1 MNSIMTALIK
11 HRIVV
16 AIVIIVSTFWG
27 VIVAP
32 FDWDLGSIPRDPV
45 PVDAIPDIG
54 ENQQIVFTPWSGR
67 SPQDIDDQITYPLVS
82 SLLGLPG
89 VKAVRSYS
97 IFGFSTIYVIFE
109 DGIDFYWGRSRI
121 LEKLSSLPNNTL
133 PNDVTP
139 SLGPDATALGQVF
152 MYTLEGRDP
161 EGNPAGGWSL
171 DELRSIQDF
180 NVRYALTAAKG
191 VAEVASIGGFVKE
204 YQVDVAPDHLRHMGV
219 TLQQVMAAVKGS
231 NLDVSAGL
239 IELNNAEYIVRGLG
253 YIENIEDLRKTVVSA
268 TGGVPILLE
277 DVATIN
283 IGPAMRRGALDR
295 DGVEAVGGIV
305 AARYG
310 ENPLAVINSV
320 KEQITQVSSGLPS
333 KVLDD
338 GTISQVTIIPFY
350 DRSGLIHET
359 LGTLDHA
366 IVQQVM
372 ITILVVILMVF
383 HIRGSILISSMLPL
397 AVLLAFVG
405 MKIAKVDANIVA
417 LSGIAIAV
425 GTVVDMGIVLVENIL
440 KRLQDF
446 PDQPRSEVIAKA
458 SSEVAGAVLTAG
470 LTTIVGFLPV
480 FALTGAE
487 GKLFTPLAWTKTF
500 ALTGA
505 IILAIA
511 VIPPFASLLL
521 RKPKKE
527 RKPVPSW
534 FRYSIS
540 GTLAVLVAI
549 LLANAWQPLGP
560 NATTKN
566 IVFVAFVV
574 GGFLLL
580 FRLFRMGYRSMLTF
594 ALRFKVVMLIAPA
607 FIVLFGITAWQGFDT
622 VFSFLPTSIRSTRV
636 VTSIAHAFPGS
647 GREFMPSLDEGS
659 FLYMPTTMPHAS
671 IDETLDVLQKLD
683 LAIASVPEV
692 TDVIGKI
699 GRADTPMDPAPLSM
713 VETIIEYSP
722 EYEYK
727 EDGSIVRLW
736 RDHIQSPQD
745 IWDEIVDAAQL
756 VGTTSA
762 PKLQPIETRI
772 VMLQSGFRAPMG
784 IKVYGPTLESIE
796 GFAMDL
802 EKALKEAPGVRGET
816 VFADRVVGKP
826 YLEIDLDRNRLARH
840 GLKITDVQQIIEAAV
855 GGQPVTRTVE
865 GRERYGVRVRYQ
877 RELRDSVEAL
887 DDLMVFSPNGVHIPL
902 SELADIRYRRGPQ
915 VIKGEDGFLVAYV
928 IFDRIPSFSEV
939 DAIESA
945 QATLDGAISRGDLAV
960 PTGVKFKFAG
970 SYENQVRAM
979 KRLSLVIPLSLAV
992 ILILLHLQF
1001 HSLLTSIII
1010 FAGVFVAWG
1019 GGFMLLWL
1027 YGQPWFLDFSV
1038 FGTNLA
1044 ELFHVQPINMSVA
1057 VWVGFL
1063 ALFGIATDD
1072 GVVMATRLKQS
1083 IKERMPTT
1091 VAGIREAVIEG
1102 GCLRIRACLMTSAT
1116 TILALLPVLTATG
1129 RGADLMVP
1137 MAIPVFGGMLVAL
1150 ITLFVVPV
1158 LYAAVAELQLKFS
1171 TKNTHVSK
1179 PEK

>member
-1 MNSIMTALIK
+1 MIHLIRTLIK
-11 HRIVV
+11 HRLVV
-16 AIVIIVSTFWG
+16 AIVITLATLWG

-32 FDWDLGSIPRDPV
+32 FDWSIGSIPRNPV

-54 ENQQIVFTPWSGR
+54 ENQQIVFTPWPGR

-152 MYTLEGRDP
+152 MYSLEGRDP
-161 EGNPAGGWSL
+161 EGNPTGGWSL

-180 NVRYALTAAKG
+180 NVRYALTAAEG

-204 YQVDVAPDHLRHMGV
+204 YQVDVDPDQLRHMGV
-219 TLQQVMAAVKGS
+219 TLQQVMSAVRGS

-253 YIENIEDLRKTVVSA
+253 YIENLDDLRKTVVTA
-268 TGGVPILLE
+268 RNGVPILLD
-277 DVATIN
+277 DVAMITV
-283 IGPAMRRGALDR
+283 GPAMRRGALDR
-295 DGVEAVGGIV
+295 GGTEAVGGIV

-310 ENPLAVINSV
+310 ENPLAVINAV
-320 KEQITQVSSGLPS
+320 KEQIKQVSSGLPT
-333 KVLDD
+333 KVLPD
-338 GTISQVTIIPFY
+338 GTTSQVTIIPFY

-359 LGTLDHA
+359 LDTLDHA
-366 IVQQVM
+366 ITQQVL
-372 ITILVVILMVF
+372 ITILVVVLMVF

-405 MKIAKVDANIVA
+405 MKLAKVDANIVA

-425 GTVVDMGIVLVENIL
+425 GTVVDMGIVIVENIL
-440 KRLQDF
+440 HRLEQY
-446 PDQPRSEVIAKA
+446 PDQPRKEVIASA

-487 GKLFTPLAWTKTF
+487 GKLFTPLAWTKT
-500 ALTGA
+500 LTLAGA

-511 VIPPFASLLL
+511 IIPPAATLLL
-521 RKPKKE
+521 RKPRKK
-527 RKPVPSW
+527 RKPMPMW
-534 FRYSIS
+534 IRYTMTAIV
-540 GTLAVLVAI
+540 GIVVMIVLAG
-549 LLANAWQPLGP
+549 AWQPLGP
-560 NATTKN
+560 NETTNN
-566 IVFVAFVV
+566 IIFVASIV

-580 FRLFRMGYRSMLTF
+580 FRLFRHGYRAMLAN
-594 ALRFKVVMLIAPA
+594 ALRFKIVTLIIPMLMLI
-607 FIVLFGITAWQGFDT
+607 FGITSWVGFDT
-622 VFSFLPTSIRSTRV
+622 VFDFLPTSIRSTKV
-636 VTSIAHAFPGS
+636 VTNIAHAFPGS
-647 GREFMPSLDEGS
+647 NREFMPSLDEGS

-699 GRADTPMDPAPLSM
+699 GRAETPMDPAPLSM
-713 VETIIEYSP
+713 VETIIEYSQ

-736 RDHIQSPQD
+736 RDHIHSPQD

-762 PKLQPIETRI
+762 PMLQPIETRI

-796 GFAMDL
+796 SFAMEL
-802 EKALKEAPGVRGET
+802 EQALKKAPGVRDET

-826 YLEIDLDRNRLARH
+826 YIEIDLDRDRLARH
-840 GLKITDVQQIIEAAV
+840 GLKIADVQQIIEAAV
-855 GGQPVTRTVE
+855 GGQALTRTVE

-887 DDLMVFSPNGVHIPL
+887 AELMVFSPSGTHIPL
-902 SELADIRYRRGPQ
+902 RELADISYRRGPQ

-928 IFDRIPSFSEV
+928 IFDRASTWGEV
-939 DAIESA
+939 EVVESA
-945 QATLDGAISRGDLAV
+945 QATLEGLIDLGDLVV
-960 PTGVKFKFAG
+960 PEGVKYRFAG

-979 KRLSLVIPLSLAV
+979 KRLSIVIPLSLAL
-992 ILILLHLQF
+992 ILILLHLKF
-1001 HSLLTSIII
+1001 HSILTSIII

-1019 GGFMLLWL
+1019 GGFILIWL

-1038 FGTNLA
+1038 FGTHIGD
-1044 ELFHVQPINMSVA
+1044 LFHVQPINMSVA

-1083 IKERMPTT
+1083 FAELKPKTAAE
-1091 VAGIREAVIEG
+1091 IRSAVVEG

-1129 RGADLMVP
+1129 RGADLMIP

-1158 LYAAVAELQLKFS
+1158 LYCSVAELQLKF
-1171 TKNTHVSK
+1171 NTNNHS
-1179 PEK
+1179 

>member
-1 MNSIMTALIK
+1 MNQLISSLIK
-11 HRIVV
+11 HRLIV
-16 AIVIIVSTFWG
+16 AIVMIVATFWG
-27 VIVAP
+27 ILVAP
-32 FDWDLGSIPRDPV
+32 FDWELGALPRDPV

-54 ENQQIVFTPWSGR
+54 ENQQIVFTPWAGR

-109 DGIDFYWGRSRI
+109 DDIDFYWGRSRI

-133 PNDVTP
+133 PSEVTP
-139 SLGPDATALGQVF
+139 TLGPDATALGQVF

-161 EGNPAGGWSL
+161 QGNPAGGWSL
-171 DELRSIQDF
+171 DQLRSIQDF

-204 YQVDVAPDHLRHMGV
+204 YQVDVDPDHLRHMGV
-219 TLQQVMAAVKGS
+219 TLQEVMSAVRGS

-253 YIENIEDLRKTVVSA
+253 YIENIDDLRKTVVTA

-310 ENPLAVINSV
+310 ENPLAVINAV
-320 KEQITQVSSGLPS
+320 KEQIQQVSSGLPM

-338 GTISQVTIIPFY
+338 GTVSQVTIIPFY

-359 LGTLDHA
+359 LDTLDHA
-366 IVQQVM
+366 IMQQVM

-405 MKIAKVDANIVA
+405 MKIAHVDANIVA

-425 GTVVDMGIVLVENIL
+425 GTVVDMGIVIVENIL
-440 KRLQDF
+440 KRLEDF
-446 PDQPRSEVIAKA
+446 PDQPRKDVIAKA

-487 GKLFTPLAWTKTF
+487 GKLFSPLAWTKTF

-505 IILAIA
+505 IFLAIA
-511 VIPPFASLLL
+511 VIPPLASLVL
-521 RKPKKE
+521 RKQQKQRPPMSKWL
-527 RKPVPSW
+527 RHSMT
-534 FRYSIS
+534 
-540 GTLAVLVAI
+540 GVLGAFVAI

-560 NATTKN
+560 NASIKN
-566 IVFVAFVV
+566 ILFVVVIV

-580 FRLFRMGYRSMLTF
+580 FRLFRLGYRNMLTF
-594 ALRFKVVMLIAPA
+594 ALNFKTVMLIAPA
-607 FIVLFGITAWQGFDT
+607 FLVLFGITSWLGFDN
-622 VFSFLPTSIRSTRV
+622 VFSFLPSSVRSTRI
-636 VTSIAHAFPGS
+636 VTTIAHAFPGT

-671 IDETLDVLQKLD
+671 IDESLAVLQQLD

-745 IWDEIVDAAQL
+745 IWDEIVEVAQI

-796 GFAMDL
+796 AFALVL
-802 EKALKEAPGVRGET
+802 EKELKNAPGVRNET

-840 GLKITDVQQIIEAAV
+840 GLKVTDVQEIIEAAV

-902 SELADIRYRRGPQ
+902 SELADITYRRGPQ

-928 IFDRIPSFSEV
+928 IFDRMPSFSEV

-945 QATLDGAISRGDLAV
+945 QATLNGAIARGDVEV
-960 PTGVKFKFAG
+960 PTGVKFKFSG

-979 KRLSLVIPLSLAV
+979 KRLTIVIPLSLAI

-1019 GGFMLLWL
+1019 GGFMLIWF
-1027 YGQPWFLDFSV
+1027 YGQPWFLNFSV
-1038 FGTNLA
+1038 FGTNMA
-1044 ELFHVQPINMSVA
+1044 ELFHVGPINMSVA

-1083 IKERMPTT
+1083 MRERKPTT
-1091 VAGIREAVIEG
+1091 KVEIREAIVEG

-1158 LYAAVAELQLKFS
+1158 LYCAIAQWQLKCN
-1171 TKNTHVSK
+1171 KNTFS
-1179 PEK
+1179 

>member
-1 MNSIMTALIK
+1 MIHLIRVLIK
-11 HRIVV
+11 RRLVV
-16 AIVIIVSTFWG
+16 AIVITLATLWG

-32 FDWDLGSIPRDPV
+32 FDWNLGNLPRDPV

-54 ENQQIVFTPWSGR
+54 ENQQIVFTPWPGR

-89 VKAVRSYS
+89 VKAVRSFS

-133 PNDVTP
+133 PDEVTP

-152 MYTLEGRDP
+152 MYSLEGRDP
-161 EGNPAGGWSL
+161 EGNPSGGWSL

-180 NVRYALTAAKG
+180 NIRYALTAAEG

-204 YQVDVAPDHLRHMGV
+204 YQVDVDPDHLRHMGV
-219 TLQQVMAAVKGS
+219 TLQQVMSAVRGS

-253 YIENIEDLRKTVVSA
+253 YIENLDDLRKTVVTA
-268 TGGVPILLE
+268 RGGVPILLE
-277 DVATIN
+277 DVATIA

-295 DGVEAVGGIV
+295 EGVEAVGGIV

-310 ENPLAVINSV
+310 ENPLAVINAV
-320 KEQITQVSSGLPS
+320 KEQVKQVSSGLPT
-333 KVLDD
+333 KVLPD

-359 LGTLDHA
+359 LDTLDNA
-366 IVQQVM
+366 IGQQVL
-372 ITILVVILMVF
+372 ITILVVVLMVF

-405 MKIAKVDANIVA
+405 MKLAKVDANIVA

-425 GTVVDMGIVLVENIL
+425 GTVVDMGIVIVENIL
-440 KRLQDF
+440 KRLQDY
-446 PDQPRSEVIAKA
+446 PDHPRSEVIASA
-458 SSEVAGAVLTAG
+458 SSEVAGAILTAG
-470 LTTIVGFLPV
+470 LTTIIGFLPV

-487 GKLFTPLAWTKTF
+487 GKLFSPLAWTKT
-500 ALTGA
+500 
-505 IILAIA
+505 LAIA
-511 VIPPFASLLL
+511 GAIVLAIAIIPPASTLLL

-527 RKPVPSW
+527 RKTMPSW
-534 FRYSIS
+534 CRYMLTGVVGCI
-540 GTLAVLVAI
+540 VLVV
-549 LLANAWQPLGP
+549 LANAWKPLGP
-560 NATTKN
+560 NETTIN
-566 IVFVAFVV
+566 IIFVAAMV

-580 FRLFRMGYRSMLTF
+580 FRVFRYFYRSMLSY
-594 ALRFKVVMLIAPA
+594 ALENKILALIAPIC
-607 FIVLFGITAWQGFDT
+607 IVLFGVTSWLGFDN
-622 VFSFLPTSIRSTRV
+622 VFSFLPNSIRSTRI
-636 VTSIAHAFPGS
+636 VTTIAHAFPGS
-647 GREFMPSLDEGS
+647 NREFMPALDEGS

-699 GRADTPMDPAPLSM
+699 GRAETPMDPAPLSM

-727 EDGSIVRLW
+727 EDGSVVRIW
-736 RDHIQSPQD
+736 RDHIHSPQD
-745 IWDEIVDAAQL
+745 IWDEIVDVAQL

-784 IKVYGPTLESIE
+784 VKVYGPTLDSIE
-796 GFAMDL
+796 SFSMSL
-802 EKALKEAPGVRGET
+802 EKELKKVPGVKEET

-840 GLKITDVQQIIEAAV
+840 GLKIADVQQIVEAAV

-887 DDLMVFSPNGVHIPL
+887 AELMVFSPNGTHIPL
-902 SELADIRYRRGPQ
+902 RELADISYRRGPQ

-928 IFDRIPSFSEV
+928 IFDRISTWGEV
-939 DAIESA
+939 EVVESA
-945 QATLDGAISRGDLAV
+945 QVALEGAISRGDLTV
-960 PTGVKFKFAG
+960 PEGVKYRFAG

-979 KRLSLVIPLSLAV
+979 KRLSIVIPLSLAL
-992 ILILLHLQF
+992 ILVLLHLQF
-1001 HSLLTSIII
+1001 HSLLTSLII

-1019 GGFMLLWL
+1019 GGFMLIWL
-1027 YGQPWFLDFSV
+1027 YGQPWFLNFSV
-1038 FGTNLA
+1038 FGTHVGN
-1044 ELFHVQPINMSVA
+1044 LFHVQPINMSVA

-1083 IKERMPTT
+1083 FEELKPNTAEE
-1091 VAGIREAVIEG
+1091 IRNAVVEG

-1129 RGADLMVP
+1129 RGADLMIP

-1158 LYAAVAELQLKFS
+1158 LYCSIAQWQLRFNNS
-1171 TKNTHVSK
+1171 NNM
-1179 PEK
+1179 

>member
-1 MNSIMTALIK
+1 MIHLIRTLIK
-11 HRIVV
+11 HRLVV
-16 AIVIIVSTFWG
+16 AIVITLATLWG

-32 FDWDLGSIPRDPV
+32 FDWNIGSIPRDPV

-54 ENQQIVFTPWSGR
+54 ENQQIVFTPWPGR

-109 DGIDFYWGRSRI
+109 DDIDFYWGRSRI

-152 MYTLEGRDP
+152 MYSLEGRDP
-161 EGNPAGGWSL
+161 EGNPSGGWSL

-204 YQVDVAPDHLRHMGV
+204 YQVDVDPDHLRHMGV
-219 TLQQVMAAVKGS
+219 TLQQVMSAVRGS

-253 YIENIEDLRKTVVSA
+253 YIEKLEDLRKTVVTA
-268 TGGVPILLE
+268 RDGVPILLD
-277 DVATIN
+277 DVAMITV
-283 IGPAMRRGALDR
+283 GPAMRRGALDR

-310 ENPLAVINSV
+310 ENPLAVINAV
-320 KEQITQVSSGLPS
+320 KEQIKQVSSGLPT
-333 KVLDD
+333 KVLAD

-359 LGTLDHA
+359 LDTLDHA
-366 IVQQVM
+366 ITQQVL
-372 ITILVVILMVF
+372 ITILVVVLMVF
-383 HIRGSILISSMLPL
+383 HIRGSLLISSMLPL

-405 MKIAKVDANIVA
+405 MKLAHVDANIVA

-425 GTVVDMGIVLVENIL
+425 GTVVDMGIVIVENIL
-440 KRLQDF
+440 HRLEQY
-446 PDQPRSEVIAKA
+446 PDQPRKEVIASA

-487 GKLFTPLAWTKTF
+487 GKLFTPLAWTKTL
-500 ALTGA
+500 ALAGA
-505 IILAIA
+505 IVLAIA
-511 VIPPFASLLL
+511 IIPPAATLLL
-521 RKPKKE
+521 RKPRKKL
-527 RKPVPSW
+527 KPMPMW
-534 FRYSIS
+534 IRYTMTAIV
-540 GTLAVLVAI
+540 GIVVMVILAG
-549 LLANAWQPLGP
+549 AWRPLGP
-560 NATTKN
+560 NETVKN
-566 IVFVAFVV
+566 IIFVATIV

-580 FRLFRMGYRSMLTF
+580 FRVFRLGYRTMLAN
-594 ALRFKVVMLIAPA
+594 ALRFKIVTLIIPILMVV
-607 FIVLFGITAWQGFDT
+607 FGVTSWLGFDK
-622 VFSFLPTSIRSTRV
+622 VFSFLPTSIRSTKL
-636 VTSIAHAFPGS
+636 VTDIAHALPGS
-647 GREFMPSLDEGS
+647 NREFMPSLDEGS

-736 RDHIQSPQD
+736 RDHIHSPQD
-745 IWDEIVDAAQL
+745 IWDEIVETAQL

-762 PKLQPIETRI
+762 PMLQPIETRI

-784 IKVYGPTLESIE
+784 VKVYGPTLESIE
-796 GFAMDL
+796 SFAMEL
-802 EKALKEAPGVRGET
+802 EQALKKAPGVREET

-826 YLEIDLDRNRLARH
+826 YVEIDLDRNRLARH
-840 GLKITDVQQIIEAAV
+840 GLKIADVQQIIEAAV
-855 GGQPVTRTVE
+855 GGQAVTRTVE
-865 GRERYGVRVRYQ
+865 GRQRYGVRVRYQ

-887 DDLMVFSPNGVHIPL
+887 AELMVFSPSGTHIPL
-902 SELADIRYRRGPQ
+902 RELAEISYRRGPQ

-928 IFDRIPSFSEV
+928 IFDRISTWGEV
-939 DAIESA
+939 EVVESA
-945 QATLDGAISRGDLAV
+945 QATLEGLIDRGELVV
-960 PTGVKFKFAG
+960 PEGVKYRFAG

-979 KRLSLVIPLSLAV
+979 KRLSIVIPLSLAL

-1001 HSLLTSIII
+1001 HSILTSIII

-1019 GGFMLLWL
+1019 GGFMLIWL

-1038 FGTNLA
+1038 FGTHIGD
-1044 ELFHVQPINMSVA
+1044 LFHVQPINMSVA

-1083 IKERMPTT
+1083 FKELKPKT
-1091 VAGIREAVIEG
+1091 AAEIRSAVVEG

-1129 RGADLMVP
+1129 RGADLMIP

-1158 LYAAVAELQLKFS
+1158 LYCSVAELQLRF
-1171 TKNTHVSK
+1171 NTSNNS
-1179 PEK
+1179 

>member
-1 MNSIMTALIK
+1 MIHLITSLIK
-11 HRIVV
+11 HRLVV
-16 AIVIIVSTFWG
+16 AIVITVATLWG

-32 FDWDLGSIPRDPV
+32 FDWNLDGVPRDPV

-54 ENQQIVFTPWSGR
+54 ENQQIIFTPWSGR

-82 SLLGLPG
+82 SLLGLPS

-109 DGIDFYWGRSRI
+109 DDVEFYWARSRI
-121 LEKLSSLPNNTL
+121 FEKLSSLPNNTL
-133 PNDVTP
+133 PEDVTP

-152 MYTLEGRDP
+152 MYTLEGRDS
-161 EGNPAGGWSL
+161 EGNPTGGWSL

-204 YQVDVAPDHLRHMGV
+204 YQVDVDPDHLRHMGV
-219 TLQQVMAAVKGS
+219 TLQEVMSAVRGS

-253 YIENIEDLRKTVVSA
+253 YIENIDDLRKTVVTASD
-268 TGGVPILLE
+268 GVPITLE

-310 ENPLAVINSV
+310 ENPLAVINAV
-320 KEQITQVSSGLPS
+320 KEQISQVSSGLPS
-333 KVLDD
+333 KILTD
-338 GTISQVTIIPFY
+338 GTESQVTIIPFY

-359 LGTLDHA
+359 LDTLDNA
-366 IVQQVM
+366 ITQQVM

-383 HIRGSILISSMLPL
+383 HIRGSLLISSMLPL

-405 MKIAKVDANIVA
+405 MKMAHVDANIVA

-425 GTVVDMGIVLVENIL
+425 GTVVDMGIVIVENIL
-440 KRLQDF
+440 KRLEDY
-446 PDQPRSEVIAKA
+446 PDQPRKEVIAKA

-470 LTTIVGFLPV
+470 LTTVVGFLPV
-480 FALTGAE
+480 FVLTGAE

-500 ALTGA
+500 AITGA

-511 VIPPFASLLL
+511 VIPPLASIML
-521 RKPKKE
+521 RQPK
-527 RKPVPSW
+527 RKLPPLPQW
-534 FRYSIS
+534 LKYTMS
-540 GTLAVLVAI
+540 GILGAVVAVM
-549 LLANAWQPLGP
+549 LANAWRPLGP
-560 NATTKN
+560 NETMTN
-566 IVFVAFVV
+566 LLFVIVIV
-574 GGFLLL
+574 GGFLSL
-580 FRLFRMGYRSMLTF
+580 FRLFRLGYRRMLTF
-594 ALRFKVVMLIAPA
+594 ALENKSLILITPT
-607 FIVLFGITAWQGFDT
+607 FIIFFGVTSWIGFDS
-622 VFSFLPTSIRSTRV
+622 VFGFLPNSIRSSRL
-636 VTSIAHAFPGS
+636 VTNIAHSLPGT

-692 TDVIGKI
+692 TGVVGKI

-736 RDHIQSPQD
+736 REHITSPQD
-745 IWDEIVDAAQL
+745 IWDEIVEAAQL

-784 IKVYGPTLESIE
+784 VKVYGPTLESIE
-796 GFAMDL
+796 SFAMEL
-802 EKALKEAPGVRGET
+802 EKVLKETPGVRNET

-826 YLEIDLDRNRLARH
+826 YLEIDLNRDRLARH
-840 GLKITDVQQIIEAAV
+840 GLKVADVQEIIEAAV
-855 GGQPVTRTVE
+855 GGQPLTRTVE
-865 GRERYGVRVRYQ
+865 GRERYSVRVRYQ

-887 DDLMVFSPNGVHIPL
+887 DDLMVFSPNGTHIPL
-902 SELADIRYRRGPQ
+902 QELADITYRRGPQ

-928 IFDRIPSFSEV
+928 IFDRIPSLSEV
-939 DAIESA
+939 DAVESA
-945 QATLDGAISRGDLAV
+945 QASIEGAIERGELVV
-960 PTGVKFKFAG
+960 PVGVKHAFAG

-979 KRLSLVIPLSLAV
+979 KRLTIVIPLALAV

-1001 HSLLTSIII
+1001 HSVLTSIII

-1019 GGFMLLWL
+1019 GGFMLIWL

-1083 IKERMPTT
+1083 IADRKPASITELRL
-1091 VAGIREAVIEG
+1091 AVVEG

-1137 MAIPVFGGMLVAL
+1137 MSIPVFGGMLVAL

-1158 LYAAVAELQLKFS
+1158 LYCLVAELQLRFKINS
-1171 TKNTHVSK
+1171 THGTQT
-1179 PEK
+1179 EK